1 MEVQKKLKT
10 PFLVI
15 LMLAAGL
22 SSAAAQT
29 PLPGCVPVTLDP
41 SGSQLHSG
49 LVVDHQDHIL
59 VTWFDSTETSTR
71 ILLQGFDRLGG
82 RLGPVTVG
90 SIYPLTRKS
99 RPDLSVNYNGV
110 ALLTWAD
117 GVWPASYIFF
127 RRFSMDGS
135 ARETN
140 ARPDAVARRMRGSEP
155 SAGIDSSGVAYVVWQ
170 DETADGLDVFGARFL
185 AADSLGYGAQDTATH
200 QWVGTHRLNTTVN
213 GDQLDPDIAVDRKGN
228 SVVAW
233 RDLNPDSTGIR
244 FMVFDRLGHELY
256 NQLLQP
262 ADSSR
267 VTAVS
272 PPSVIASEF
281 LSRSS
286 RFIISWVE
294 VNGAEV
300 PQLKAI
306 SIELQTFRAPYTAT
320 PDSVQTILDASPEV
334 ILDQPS
340 LSGNENGDAALV
352 WLRESNGA
360 GSAWSYVF
368 NLEQGILESG
378 RQGLISPEGMDA
390 IEPAAAVRLD
400 GTFAAVWGAGD
411 HGDADLWMQNFSA
424 GGIIQD
430 PMHVSPAGGSG
441 ELAGAAALVGH
452 ADQSYSLF
460 WEGESGGEVT
470 SIRHLDF
477 SSDDR
482 PAGSV
487 QVLEP
492 AAAAQRKPAAALSGG
507 GRFAVGW
514 QESGSSGYRVRAS
527 LFNADRTVQNPGL
540 ILEESSQVLLDG
552 LTLTFGLNGALSAAW
567 ERWSPLGSSPELV
580 LGHWDSLGVR
590 TGSVRSVAGVARGGG
605 RFASL
610 AAGPAGYQ
618 MLVWRQGA
626 VKGLNARIKAQVFG
640 PTGTPVSSELTV
652 SEPVAEFL
660 GSTGRPLAVASSLT
674 GRFLVVWQEFFGDRQ
689 RLYYRLYSER
699 GDSLELPQGL
709 GYRGVF
715 NGLAA
720 TGVTAGN
727 TNPAVAV
734 DNRGD
739 HLVLWVEK
747 EMGGVARLLGC
758 KIDSLGAPRGSTF
771 QVPGVSMAALPCL
784 SILGPDRAVLA
795 WNDTTGASTRL
806 FVQSLKITFYNLSG
820 QLALS
825 SGAPISA
832 RPVVHITG
840 NVVDSVTVDE
850 AGNFSFGT
858 LTAGDY
864 SLRAELNGRQL
875 TLERSSFRLSG
886 GEGGEV
892 SLGRVKIMDGGP
904 SGPSLPL
911 AAQPLLYQNT
921 PNPFNPSTTITFDLP
936 AEWNAERVSL
946 RVYDLRGALVKV
958 LADEDFQEGR
968 HSVQWDGSDAQGRA
982 VASGVYFYRME
993 AGGRSLVRK
1002 MILLK

>member
-1 MEVQKKLKT
+1 MLL
-10 PFLVI
+10 FAAL
-15 LMLAAGL
+15 LLLAAGL
-22 SSAAAQT
+22 SPAGAQT

-41 SGSQLHSG
+41 AGSQLRPG
-49 LVVDHQDHIL
+49 LVVDRQDRIL

-71 ILLQGFDRLGG
+71 LMLQGFDRLGG
-82 RLGPVTVG
+82 RLGPVAVG

-99 RPDLSVNYNGV
+99 RPDLSVNHNGV
-110 ALLTWAD
+110 ALLAWAD
-117 GVWPASYIFF
+117 GIWPASYIFF
-127 RRFSMDGS
+127 RRFSTTGS
-135 ARETN
+135 AMETN
-140 ARPDAVARRMRGSEP
+140 ARPDAVARRIRGNEP
-155 SAGIDSSGVAYVVWQ
+155 SAGIDSTGIVYLVWQ

-185 AADSLGYGAQDTATH
+185 AADSLGYGAQDTVTH
-200 QWVGTHRLNTTVN
+200 QWVGTHRLNTVAA

-244 FMVFDRLGHELY
+244 FMVFDHMGHELY
-256 NQLLQP
+256 AQLLQP

-267 VTAVS
+267 ITAIS
-272 PPSVIASEF
+272 PPSVTASEF

-286 RFIISWVE
+286 RFIVSWTE
-294 VNGAEV
+294 VNGAGV
-300 PQLKAI
+300 PQLKVF
-306 SIELQTFRAPYTAT
+306 SIKLQINRTPPIVT
-320 PDSVQTILDASPEV
+320 PDSVQV
-334 ILDQPS
+334 ILDSGAYITLDKPS
-340 LSGNENGDAALV
+340 LSSNENGDAALV
-352 WLRESNGA
+352 WLRESDGA

-368 NLEQGILESG
+368 NLDQGILESG
-378 RQGLISPEGMDA
+378 RQGLISPEGMNA
-390 IEPAAAVRLD
+390 FEPVAAVRMD

-430 PMHVSPAGGSG
+430 PMHISPAGGEG

-460 WEGESGGEVT
+460 WEGESGGGVT

-482 PAGSV
+482 PKGSV

-492 AAAAQRKPAAALSGG
+492 SAAAQRKPAAVLSGG

-514 QESGSSGYRVRAS
+514 QESGSGGYRVRAS
-527 LFNADRTVQNPGL
+527 LFNADGTVQNPGM
-540 ILEESSQVLLDG
+540 ILEESSQMLLDG
-552 LTLTFGLNGALSAAW
+552 LTLTFGLNGSLSAAW
-567 ERWSPLGSSPELV
+567 ERWQPLGSSPELV
-580 LGHWDSLGVR
+580 LAHWDSLGVR
-590 TGSVRSVAGVARGGG
+590 AGSVRSVAGAARGGG

-610 AAGPAGYQ
+610 AAGPSGNQ
-618 MLVWRQGA
+618 ILVWRQGA
-626 VKGLNARIKAQVFG
+626 GKGVNAQIKAQVFG
-640 PTGTPVSSELTV
+640 PTGAPVSSELAV

-660 GSTGRPLAVASSLT
+660 GSTGRPVAVASNLT

-720 TGVTAGN
+720 SGVTAGN

-758 KIDSLGAPRGSTF
+758 KIDSLGGPRGSTF
-771 QVPGVSMAALPCL
+771 QAPGVSMAALPCL
-784 SILGPDRAVLA
+784 SILGPDRVVLA

-806 FVQSLKITFYNLSG
+806 LVQSLRIKFYSLSG
-820 QLALS
+820 KLALS
-825 SGAPISA
+825 SGAPITV
-832 RPVVHITG
+832 RPVVHIAG

-850 AGNFSFGT
+850 AGNFSFGA
-858 LTAGDY
+858 LTEGDY
-864 SLRAELNGRQL
+864 ILRAELDGREL

-904 SGPSLPL
+904 SGPSLPS
-911 AAQPLLYQNT
+911 AAQPLLYQNM

-936 AEWNAERVSL
+936 GGGKAERVSL
-946 RVYDLRGALVKV
+946 RVYDLRGALVRV
-958 LADEDFQEGR
+958 LVDEDLTEGR
-968 HSVQWDGSDAQGRA
+968 HSVQWGGIDAQGRA
-982 VASGVYFYRME
+982 VASGMYFYRME